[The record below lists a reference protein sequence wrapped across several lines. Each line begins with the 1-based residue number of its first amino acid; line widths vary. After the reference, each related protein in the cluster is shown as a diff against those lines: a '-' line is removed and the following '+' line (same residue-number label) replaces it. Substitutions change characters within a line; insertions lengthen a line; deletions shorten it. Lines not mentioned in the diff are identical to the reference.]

1 MSRKIGG
8 KDYIFILQ
16 DQVDDVTNYYY
27 IMILFKC
34 LPGNI
39 HRFWDV
45 GPGKMDID
53 VTSFPVHLTGNISR
67 SKLQNV
73 LNVLQSIRCL

>member
-1 MSRKIGG
+1 MSRKISG

-27 IMILFKC
+27 IMTLFKC

-45 GPGKMDID
+45 GPGKMDI
-53 VTSFPVHLTGNISR
+53 SR
-67 SKLQNV
+67 SKLHNV